1 MITIGLTD
9 IIEMLLIFAF
19 KIKISNSFSL
29 ADSCKRQNLNSD
41 ADLSGSQDF
50 DPTNF
55 DDGMLILYLRAYACA
70 HIRIHILVCTTAMH
84 SSYFLLYKV
93 YHRFIYLI

>member
-1 MITIGLTD
+1 MQ
-9 IIEMLLIFAF
+9 LIFAF
-19 KIKISNSFSL
+19 KIKVSNSFSL
-29 ADSCKRQNLNSD
+29 ADSCRRQNLNSD

-50 DPTNF
+50 DPANF

-70 HIRIHILVCTTAMH
+70 HIRILVCTTAMH